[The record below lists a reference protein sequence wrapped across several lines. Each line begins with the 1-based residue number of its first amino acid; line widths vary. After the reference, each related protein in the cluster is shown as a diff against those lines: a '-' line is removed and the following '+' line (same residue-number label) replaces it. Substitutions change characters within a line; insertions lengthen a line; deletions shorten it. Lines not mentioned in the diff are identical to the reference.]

1 MIAFVTAAAA
11 RSRDARLV
19 IAGRSQE
26 RRDIP
31 LLVFA
36 RPAAASDPDE
46 VGKVIR
52 VLGQPHEIEAYD
64 ANGSHC
70 DGNEVGCRSLS
81 VGVRNEND
89 EPERQQDLD
98 NHRAIF
104 PTSISPITRMP
115 SLILWPFASEYSVY
129 RIETG
134 TSM

>member
-1 MIAFVTAAAA
+1 M
-11 RSRDARLV
+11 
-19 IAGRSQE
+19 
-26 RRDIP
+26 
-31 LLVFA
+31 
-36 RPAAASDPDE
+36 
-46 VGKVIR
+46 GKVIR
-52 VLGQPHEIEAYD
+52 VVGQPHEIEAYD
-64 ANGSHC
+64 SNGGHC
-70 DGNEVGCRSLS
+70 NGDEAGCRSLS